1 MPEPFCAFDTGFN
14 LLFLH
19 EFLPDHYHAGE
30 YFANRHS
37 HKQTGNKMHNTRSVN
52 GSRKLH
58 LCQNNDIRHLN
69 CLPYST
75 VSFHSTPSSPVRISV
90 PFIGKMEY
98 WCRQPIYIPLS
109 YPSND
114 SKTPPH
120 PLPDSSLQPHLLR
133 HFPFRPRLA

>member
-30 YFANRHS
+30 YFANRQS

-98 WCRQPIYIPLS
+98 WCHPPIYIPLS